1 MVAAGEVPFVVVA
14 VLDDVDTVLD
24 DVDKWTTFGFRFSS
38 S

>member
-1 MVAAGEVPFVVVA
+1 MVGAGEVLFVVVT